1 MSEQVVVVLATGF
14 EEIEAVTPIDVLRR
28 AGVDVVV
35 AGVGATAV
43 EGAHGVTYQCDTTL
57 EEIQTTPRAIVLPG
71 GLPGSENLGKSGAV
85 KELTLKVHEA
95 GGICAAICAA
105 PALTFAKFGLLN
117 DCTAT
122 CYPTFEKEF
131 DPSTKH
137 SEDRVVVDGNIIT
150 SRGPGTSL
158 EFSLKLACDAG
169 GTGSCRRNPGPD
181 ARPGLTR
188 AHTDYTPDC
197 RVKTAQIPGPE
208 SAWPAACASAACPTP
223 PRPTEP
229 GSISFSPSSPEP

>member
-14 EEIEAVTPIDVLRR
+14 EEIEAATPIDVLRR

-43 EGAHGVTYQCDTTL
+43 QGAHGVTYQCDTAL
-57 EEIQTTPRAIVLPG
+57 EEIKTTPRAIVLPG
-71 GLPGSENLGKSGAV
+71 GLPGAENLGKSGAV
-85 KELTLKVHEA
+85 KEMSLKVHES

-131 DPSTKH
+131 DPTPVFGVGVTRELRLFQEFVQTDPRAGASGET
-137 SEDRVVVDGNIIT
+137 ENT
-150 SRGPGTSL
+150 RG
-158 EFSLKLACDAG
+158 A
-169 GTGSCRRNPGPD
+169 
-181 ARPGLTR
+181 
-188 AHTDYTPDC
+188 
-197 RVKTAQIPGPE
+197 
-208 SAWPAACASAACPTP
+208 
-223 PRPTEP
+223 PR
-229 GSISFSPSSPEP
+229 